1 MRKTRKAAAVLTAV
15 AMAAVSAVPAM
26 ADETEDQQYTT
37 DGNTVYAGSVT
48 TQEGEDGAGELNYN
62 LYKGE
67 EGKDYTDEK
76 VYTYN
81 DYIAGT
87 TNMKWGTVNWETNED
102 SYVLS
107 KITSGFYN
115 FYLNDTKDGWAI
127 GCDLAS
133 ELPVDVT
140 SDYVGSYGIEEGDTA
155 KAWKITLNP
164 DACWEDGT
172 PINADSYI
180 YSYQQL
186 LDPIML
192 NRRADSLYAGD
203 FQIYGAKNYVY
214 QGRTSFNALGETVE
228 DYLANGGDESQLYVD
243 VTSFWNVTAE
253 DGSQYVSITDET
265 PIRDEAVE
273 DENADE
279 AYVSGKYLYET
290 YLAPGAPNA
299 DSAADYVGTMQ
310 AYEADYSF
318 DNVGIFKT
326 GDYEIVFVTTSP
338 VASPDYYVPY
348 NLSSTYLVYEDLWES
363 CKTYFNSNGDQV
375 DADSDD
381 IASITTNYGTSA
393 ETTMSFGPYR
403 LDYFELDKQ
412 ITFTRNDNWFGYKD
426 GKHTGMYQADNIS
439 CQVIAEQS
447 TALLAFLNGEIDNVS
462 LVASDM
468 STYGSSDYIRYTPQS
483 YTTKLTFNTDLAK
496 TTERGTQ
503 ILTNLNFRKAFSYAI
518 DRNTFAAAY
527 TSAGTAGFGML
538 NNLYV
543 YDPYTGATY
552 RDSEGAKEAL
562 CNLYGMT
569 WGEDGDYEDLDEAYE
584 AITGYDITYA
594 QSLMQQAYDECVADG
609 LYDGESSVEI
619 ELRVYQSD
627 DVYVQM
633 FNYLNSCLQ
642 AACEGTGFEGKVSMK
657 MVVDADYYET
667 NYSGGADMIF
677 TTWGGATY
685 SPWTVLYECY
695 CDASDGSGQ
704 QMEYGFDTSAIN
716 VVIDVDGATFT
727 QPLQTWAL
735 WADGDVN
742 TVLTSDDGSVTLDA
756 FADYSYDTEAEIY
769 GKLEY
774 ALLSYYTTTPLY
786 YRNSGSLVS
795 QKGDY
800 AVTQY
805 IDLVEF
811 GGIEYYT
818 FDYDDTEWEA
828 VKGSLTY

>member
-1 MRKTRKAAAVLTAV
+1 MTRRPLSVALTA
-15 AMAAVSAVPAM
+15 AMVLAM
-26 ADETEDQQYTT
+26 GSMSWADETTDQQYTT

-48 TQEGEDGAGELNYN
+48 TQEGEEGAGELNYN

-87 TNMKWGTVNWETNED
+87 TNMKWGTVNWETADDN
-102 SYVLS
+102 YVVS
-107 KITSGFYN
+107 KITSGFYT

-140 SDYVGSYGIEEGDTA
+140 SEYVGSYGIEEGDTA

-214 QGRTSFNALGETVE
+214 QGKTSFNALGETVE

-290 YLAPGAPNA
+290 YLAPGCDYA
-299 DSAADYVGTMQ
+299 DNAADYVGTMQ

-527 TSAGTAGFGML
+527 TSAGSAGFGML

-552 RDSEGAKEAL
+552 RDSDGAKEAL

-584 AITGYDITYA
+584 AITGYDISYA
-594 QSLMQQAYDECVADG
+594 QSVMQQAYDECVADG

-633 FNYLNSCLQ
+633 FNYLNSCLE

-735 WADGDVN
+735 WADGDIN

-756 FADYSYDTEAEIY
+756 FADYSYDTEAEIF

-774 ALLSYYTTTPLY
+774 AFLSYYTTTPLY

-795 QKGDY
+795 QKGDF

>member
-1 MRKTRKAAAVLTAV
+1 MTRRPLSVALTA
-15 AMAAVSAVPAM
+15 AMVLAM
-26 ADETEDQQYTT
+26 GSMSWADETEDQQYTT

-102 SYVLS
+102 NYVVS

-228 DYLANGGDESQLYVD
+228 DYLADGGDESQLYVD

-290 YLAPGAPNA
+290 YLAPGCAYA
-299 DSAADYVGTMQ
+299 DNAADYVGTMQ
-310 AYEADYSF
+310 SYEADYSF

-348 NLSSTYLVYEDLWES
+348 NLSSAYLVYEDLWES

-381 IASITTNYGTSA
+381 IANITTNYGTSA

-447 TALLAFLNGEIDNVS
+447 TALLAFLNGELDNVG

-527 TSAGTAGFGML
+527 TSAGSAGFGML

-552 RDSEGAKEAL
+552 RDSDGAKEAL

-594 QSLMQQAYDECVADG
+594 QSVMQQAYDECVADG
-609 LYDGESSVEI
+609 LYDGESNVEI

-633 FNYLNSCLQ
+633 FNYLNSCLE

-704 QMEYGFDTSAIN
+704 QMEYGFDTSAID

-756 FADYSYDTEAEIY
+756 FADYSYDTEAEIF

-774 ALLSYYTTTPLY
+774 AFLSYYTTTPLY

>member
-1 MRKTRKAAAVLTAV
+1 MVL
-15 AMAAVSAVPAM
+15 AMGSM
-26 ADETEDQQYTT
+26 SWADETEDQQYTT

-62 LYKGE
+62 VYKGE

-102 SYVLS
+102 NYVLS

-127 GCDLAS
+127 GCDMAS

-214 QGRTSFNALGETVE
+214 QGRTSFNALGESVE
-228 DYLANGGDESQLYVD
+228 DYLANGGDESQLYID

-299 DSAADYVGTMQ
+299 DNAADYVGTMQ

-518 DRNTFAAAY
+518 DRNTFAASY

-594 QSLMQQAYDECVADG
+594 QSLMQQAYDECTADG

-627 DVYVQM
+627 DTYVQM

-805 IDLVEF
+805 VDLVEF

>member
-1 MRKTRKAAAVLTAV
+1 MTRRPLSVALTA
-15 AMAAVSAVPAM
+15 AMVLAM
-26 ADETEDQQYTT
+26 GSMSWADETEDQQYTT

-62 LYKGE
+62 VYKGE

-127 GCDLAS
+127 GCDMAS

-214 QGRTSFNALGETVE
+214 QGKTSFNALGESVE
-228 DYLANGGDESQLYVD
+228 DYLANGGDESQLYID

-290 YLAPGAPNA
+290 YLAPGASNA

-518 DRNTFAAAY
+518 DRNTFAASY

-627 DVYVQM
+627 DTYVQM
-633 FNYLNSCLQ
+633 FNYLNSCLE

-805 IDLVEF
+805 VDLVEF

>member
-1 MRKTRKAAAVLTAV
+1 MTRRPLSVALTA
-15 AMAAVSAVPAM
+15 AMVLAM
-26 ADETEDQQYTT
+26 GSMSWADETEDQQYTT

-62 LYKGE
+62 VYKGE

-127 GCDLAS
+127 GCDMAS

-214 QGRTSFNALGETVE
+214 QGRTSFNALGESVE
-228 DYLANGGDESQLYVD
+228 DYLANGGDESQLYID

-290 YLAPGAPNA
+290 YLAPGASNA

-518 DRNTFAAAY
+518 DRNTFAASY

-805 IDLVEF
+805 VDLVEF

>member
-1 MRKTRKAAAVLTAV
+1 MTRRPLSVALTA
-15 AMAAVSAVPAM
+15 AMVLAM
-26 ADETEDQQYTT
+26 GSMSWADETEDQQYTT

-102 SYVLS
+102 NYVVS

-228 DYLANGGDESQLYVD
+228 DYLADGGDESQLYVD

-290 YLAPGAPNA
+290 YLAPGCAYA
-299 DSAADYVGTMQ
+299 DNAADYVGTMQ
-310 AYEADYSF
+310 SYEADYSF

-338 VASPDYYVPY
+338 VSSPDYYVPY

-381 IASITTNYGTSA
+381 IANITTNYGTSA

-447 TALLAFLNGEIDNVS
+447 TALLAFLNGELDNVG

-527 TSAGTAGFGML
+527 TSAGSAGFGML

-552 RDSEGAKEAL
+552 RDSDGAKEAL

-594 QSLMQQAYDECVADG
+594 QSVMQQAYDECVADG
-609 LYDGESSVEI
+609 LYDGESNVEI

-633 FNYLNSCLQ
+633 FNYLNSCLE

-704 QMEYGFDTSAIN
+704 QMEYGFDTSAID

-756 FADYSYDTEAEIY
+756 FADYSYDTEAEIF

-774 ALLSYYTTTPLY
+774 AFLSYYTTTPLY

>member
-1 MRKTRKAAAVLTAV
+1 MTRRPLSVALTA
-15 AMAAVSAVPAM
+15 AMVLAM
-26 ADETEDQQYTT
+26 GSMSWADETTDQQYTT

-48 TQEGEDGAGELNYN
+48 TQEGEEGAGELNYN

-87 TNMKWGTVNWETNED
+87 TNMKWGTVNWETADDN
-102 SYVLS
+102 YVVS
-107 KITSGFYN
+107 KITSGFYT

-140 SDYVGSYGIEEGDTA
+140 SEYVGSYGIEEGDTA

-214 QGRTSFNALGETVE
+214 QGKTSFNALGETVE

-290 YLAPGAPNA
+290 YLAPGCDYA
-299 DSAADYVGTMQ
+299 DNAADYVGTMQ

-338 VASPDYYVPY
+338 VSSPDYYVPY

-381 IASITTNYGTSA
+381 IVNITTNYGTSA

-447 TALLAFLNGEIDNVS
+447 TALLAFLNGELDNVS

-527 TSAGTAGFGML
+527 TSAGSAGFGML

-552 RDSEGAKEAL
+552 RDSDGAKEAL

-584 AITGYDITYA
+584 AITGYDISYA
-594 QSLMQQAYDECVADG
+594 QSVMQQAYDECVADG

-633 FNYLNSCLQ
+633 FNYLNSCLE

-735 WADGDVN
+735 WADGDIN

-756 FADYSYDTEAEIY
+756 FADYSYDTEAEIF

-774 ALLSYYTTTPLY
+774 AFLSYYTTTPLY

-795 QKGDY
+795 QKGDF

>member
-1 MRKTRKAAAVLTAV
+1 MTRRPLSVALTA
-15 AMAAVSAVPAM
+15 AMVLAM
-26 ADETEDQQYTT
+26 GSMSWADETEDQQYTT

-48 TQEGEDGAGELNYN
+48 TQEGEDGAVELNYN

-299 DSAADYVGTMQ
+299 DNAADYVGTMQ
-310 AYEADYSF
+310 AYESDYSF

-609 LYDGESSVEI
+609 LYDGESNVEI

>member
-1 MRKTRKAAAVLTAV
+1 MTRRHLSVALTA
-15 AMAAVSAVPAM
+15 AMVLAM
-26 ADETEDQQYTT
+26 GSMSWADETEDQQYTT

-102 SYVLS
+102 SYVLY

>member
-1 MRKTRKAAAVLTAV
+1 MTRRPLSVALTA
-15 AMAAVSAVPAM
+15 AMVLAM
-26 ADETEDQQYTT
+26 GSMSWADETEDQQYTT

-127 GCDLAS
+127 GCDMAS

-214 QGRTSFNALGETVE
+214 QGKTSFNALGESVE
-228 DYLANGGDESQLYVD
+228 DYLANGGDESQLYID

-290 YLAPGAPNA
+290 YLAPGASNA

-594 QSLMQQAYDECVADG
+594 QSLMQQAYDECTADG
-609 LYDGESSVEI
+609 LYDGESNVEI

>member
-1 MRKTRKAAAVLTAV
+1 MTRRPLSVALTA
-15 AMAAVSAVPAM
+15 AMVLAM
-26 ADETEDQQYTT
+26 GSMSWADETEDQQYTT

-87 TNMKWGTVNWETNED
+87 TNMKWGTVNWETADDN
-102 SYVLS
+102 YVVS

-214 QGRTSFNALGETVE
+214 QGKTSFNALGESVE
-228 DYLANGGDESQLYVD
+228 DYLANGGDESELYVD

-265 PIRDEAVE
+265 PIRDETVE

-290 YLAPGAPNA
+290 YLAPGCAYA
-299 DSAADYVGTMQ
+299 DNAADYVGTMQ
-310 AYEADYSF
+310 SYEADYSF

-348 NLSSTYLVYEDLWES
+348 NLSSAYLVYEDLWES

-447 TALLAFLNGEIDNVS
+447 TALLAFLNGEIDSVS

-518 DRNTFAAAY
+518 DRNTFAASY
-527 TSAGTAGFGML
+527 TSAGSAGFGLL

-552 RDSEGAKEAL
+552 RDSDGAKEAL

-584 AITGYDITYA
+584 AITGYDISYA
-594 QSLMQQAYDECVADG
+594 QSLMQQAYDECTADG
-609 LYDGESSVEI
+609 LYDGESNVEI

-627 DVYVQM
+627 DIYVQM
-633 FNYLNSCLQ
+633 FNYLNSCLE
-642 AACEGTGFEGKVSMK
+642 AACEGTGFEGKVSLK

-677 TTWGGATY
+677 TTWGGAAY

-735 WADGDVN
+735 WADGDIN

-756 FADYSYDTEAEIY
+756 FGDYSYETEAEIF

-774 ALLSYYTTTPLY
+774 ALLSYYTTTPIY

-795 QKGDY
+795 QKGDF
-800 AVTQY
+800 AVDQY

>member
-1 MRKTRKAAAVLTAV
+1 MTRRPLSVALTA
-15 AMAAVSAVPAM
+15 AMVLAM
-26 ADETEDQQYTT
+26 GSMSWADETTDQQYTT

-48 TQEGEDGAGELNYN
+48 TQEGEEGAGELNYN

-87 TNMKWGTVNWETNED
+87 TNMKWGTVNWETAD
-102 SYVLS
+102 DYYVVS
-107 KITSGFYN
+107 KITSGFYT

-140 SDYVGSYGIEEGDTA
+140 SEYVGSYGIEEGDTA

-214 QGRTSFNALGETVE
+214 QGKTSFNALGETVE

-290 YLAPGAPNA
+290 YLAPGCDYA
-299 DSAADYVGTMQ
+299 DNAADYVGTMQ

-403 LDYFELDKQ
+403 MDYFELDKQ

-527 TSAGTAGFGML
+527 TSAGSAGFGML

-552 RDSEGAKEAL
+552 RDSDGAKEAL

-584 AITGYDITYA
+584 AITGYDISYA
-594 QSLMQQAYDECVADG
+594 QSVMQQAYDECVADG

-633 FNYLNSCLQ
+633 FNYLNSCLE

-735 WADGDVN
+735 WADGDIN

-756 FADYSYDTEAEIY
+756 FADYSYDTEAEIF

-774 ALLSYYTTTPLY
+774 AFLSYYTTTPLY

-795 QKGDY
+795 QKGDF

>member
-1 MRKTRKAAAVLTAV
+1 MTRRPLSVALTA
-15 AMAAVSAVPAM
+15 AMVLAM
-26 ADETEDQQYTT
+26 GSMSWADETTDQQYTT

-48 TQEGEDGAGELNYN
+48 TQEGEEGAGELNYN

-87 TNMKWGTVNWETNED
+87 TNMKWGTVNWETADDN
-102 SYVLS
+102 YVVS
-107 KITSGFYN
+107 KITSGFYT

-140 SDYVGSYGIEEGDTA
+140 SEYVGSYGIEEGDTA

-214 QGRTSFNALGETVE
+214 QGKTSFNALGETVE

-290 YLAPGAPNA
+290 YLAPGCDYA
-299 DSAADYVGTMQ
+299 DNAADYVGTMQ

-338 VASPDYYVPY
+338 VSSPDYYVPY

-447 TALLAFLNGEIDNVS
+447 TALLAFLNGELDNVS

-527 TSAGTAGFGML
+527 TSAGSAGFGML

-552 RDSEGAKEAL
+552 RDSDGAKEAL

-584 AITGYDITYA
+584 AITGYDISYA
-594 QSLMQQAYDECVADG
+594 QSVMQQAYDECVADG

-633 FNYLNSCLQ
+633 FNYLNSCLE

-735 WADGDVN
+735 WADGDIN

-756 FADYSYDTEAEIY
+756 FADYSYDTEAEIF

-774 ALLSYYTTTPLY
+774 AFLSYYTTTPLY

-795 QKGDY
+795 QKGDF

>member
-1 MRKTRKAAAVLTAV
+1 MTRRPLSVALTA
-15 AMAAVSAVPAM
+15 AMVLAM
-26 ADETEDQQYTT
+26 GSMSWADETEDQQYTT

-62 LYKGE
+62 VYKGE

-290 YLAPGAPNA
+290 YLAPGASNA

-518 DRNTFAAAY
+518 DRNTFAASY

-594 QSLMQQAYDECVADG
+594 QSLMQQAYDECTADG

-627 DVYVQM
+627 DTYVQM
-633 FNYLNSCLQ
+633 FNYLNSCLE

-805 IDLVEF
+805 VDLVEF

>member
-1 MRKTRKAAAVLTAV
+1 MTRRPLSVALTA
-15 AMAAVSAVPAM
+15 AMVLAM
-26 ADETEDQQYTT
+26 GSMSWADETEDQQYTT

-62 LYKGE
+62 VYKGE

-127 GCDLAS
+127 GCDMAS

-214 QGRTSFNALGETVE
+214 QGRTSFNALGESVE

-299 DSAADYVGTMQ
+299 DNAADYVGTMQ
-310 AYEADYSF
+310 AYESDYSF

-518 DRNTFAAAY
+518 DRNTFAASY

-609 LYDGESSVEI
+609 LYDGESNVEI

-805 IDLVEF
+805 VDLVEF

>member
-1 MRKTRKAAAVLTAV
+1 MTRRPLSVALTA
-15 AMAAVSAVPAM
+15 AMVLAM
-26 ADETEDQQYTT
+26 GSMSWADETEDQQYTT

-62 LYKGE
+62 VYKGE

-127 GCDLAS
+127 GCDMAS

-214 QGRTSFNALGETVE
+214 QGRTSFNALGESVE
-228 DYLANGGDESQLYVD
+228 DYLANGGDESQLYID

-290 YLAPGAPNA
+290 YLAPGASNA

-393 ETTMSFGPYR
+393 EKTMSFGPYR

-518 DRNTFAAAY
+518 DRNTFAASY

-594 QSLMQQAYDECVADG
+594 QSLMQQAYDECTADG

-805 IDLVEF
+805 VDLVEF

>member
-1 MRKTRKAAAVLTAV
+1 MTRRPLSVALTA
-15 AMAAVSAVPAM
+15 AMVLAM
-26 ADETEDQQYTT
+26 GSMSWADETEDQQYTT

-48 TQEGEDGAGELNYN
+48 TQEGEDGAVELNYN

-609 LYDGESSVEI
+609 LYDGESNVEI

-818 FDYDDTEWEA
+818 FDYDDTEWES

>member
-1 MRKTRKAAAVLTAV
+1 MTRRPLSVALTA
-15 AMAAVSAVPAM
+15 AMVLAM
-26 ADETEDQQYTT
+26 GSMSWADETEDQQYTT

-62 LYKGE
+62 VYKGE

-102 SYVLS
+102 NYVLS

-127 GCDLAS
+127 GCDMAS

-214 QGRTSFNALGETVE
+214 QGRTSFNALGESVE
-228 DYLANGGDESQLYVD
+228 DYLANGGDESQLYID

-299 DSAADYVGTMQ
+299 DNAADYVGTMQ

-518 DRNTFAAAY
+518 DRNTFAASY

-609 LYDGESSVEI
+609 LYDGESNVEI

-805 IDLVEF
+805 VDLVEF

>member
-1 MRKTRKAAAVLTAV
+1 MTRRPLSVALTA
-15 AMAAVSAVPAM
+15 AMVLAM
-26 ADETEDQQYTT
+26 GSMSWADETEDQQYTT

-299 DSAADYVGTMQ
+299 DNAADYVGTMQ

-609 LYDGESSVEI
+609 LYDGESNVEI

-805 IDLVEF
+805 VDLVEF

>member
-1 MRKTRKAAAVLTAV
+1 MTRRPLSVALTA
-15 AMAAVSAVPAM
+15 AMVLAM
-26 ADETEDQQYTT
+26 GSMSWADETEDQQYTT

-127 GCDLAS
+127 GCDMAS

-214 QGRTSFNALGETVE
+214 QGKTSFNALGESVE
-228 DYLANGGDESQLYVD
+228 DYLANGGDESQLYID

-290 YLAPGAPNA
+290 YLAPGASNA

-609 LYDGESSVEI
+609 LYDGESNVEI

>member
-1 MRKTRKAAAVLTAV
+1 MTRRPLSVALTA
-15 AMAAVSAVPAM
+15 AMVLAM
-26 ADETEDQQYTT
+26 GSMSWADETEDQQYTT

-609 LYDGESSVEI
+609 LYDGESNVEI

-818 FDYDDTEWEA
+818 FDYDDTEWES

>member
-1 MRKTRKAAAVLTAV
+1 MTRRPLSVALTA
-15 AMAAVSAVPAM
+15 AMVLAM
-26 ADETEDQQYTT
+26 GSMSWADETEDQQYTT

-115 FYLNDTKDGWAI
+115 FYLNDNKDGWAI

-584 AITGYDITYA
+584 AITGYDITSA

-609 LYDGESSVEI
+609 LYDGESNVEI

>member
-1 MRKTRKAAAVLTAV
+1 MTRRPLSVALTA
-15 AMAAVSAVPAM
+15 AMVLAM
-26 ADETEDQQYTT
+26 GSMSWADETEDQQYTT

-299 DSAADYVGTMQ
+299 DNAADYVGTMQ

-326 GDYEIVFVTTSP
+326 GDYEIVFVTTNP

-483 YTTKLTFNTDLAK
+483 YTTKLTFNTDMAK

-609 LYDGESSVEI
+609 LYDGESNVEI

-805 IDLVEF
+805 VDLVEF

>member
-1 MRKTRKAAAVLTAV
+1 MTRRPLSVALTA
-15 AMAAVSAVPAM
+15 AMVLAM
-26 ADETEDQQYTT
+26 GSMSWADETEDQQYTT

-62 LYKGE
+62 VYKGE

-127 GCDLAS
+127 GCDMAS

-299 DSAADYVGTMQ
+299 DNAADYVGTMQ
-310 AYEADYSF
+310 AYESDYSF

-518 DRNTFAAAY
+518 DRNTFAASY

-805 IDLVEF
+805 VDLVEF

>member
-1 MRKTRKAAAVLTAV
+1 MTRRPLSVALTA
-15 AMAAVSAVPAM
+15 AMVLAM
-26 ADETEDQQYTT
+26 GSMSWADETEDQQYTT

-62 LYKGE
+62 VYKGE

-127 GCDLAS
+127 GCDMAS

-214 QGRTSFNALGETVE
+214 QGKTSFNALGESVE

-299 DSAADYVGTMQ
+299 DNAADYVGTMQ
-310 AYEADYSF
+310 AYESDYSF

-518 DRNTFAAAY
+518 DRNTFAASY

-627 DVYVQM
+627 DTYVQM
-633 FNYLNSCLQ
+633 FNYLNSCLE

-805 IDLVEF
+805 VDLVEF

>member
-1 MRKTRKAAAVLTAV
+1 MTRRPLSVALTA
-15 AMAAVSAVPAM
+15 AMVLAM
-26 ADETEDQQYTT
+26 GSMSWADETTDQQYTT

-48 TQEGEDGAGELNYN
+48 TQEGEEGAGELNYN

-87 TNMKWGTVNWETNED
+87 TNMKWGTVNWETAD
-102 SYVLS
+102 DYYVVS
-107 KITSGFYN
+107 KITSGFYT

-140 SDYVGSYGIEEGDTA
+140 SEYVGSYGIEEGDTA

-214 QGRTSFNALGETVE
+214 QGKTSFNALGETVE

-290 YLAPGAPNA
+290 YLAPGCDYA
-299 DSAADYVGTMQ
+299 DNAADYVGTMQ

-338 VASPDYYVPY
+338 VSSPDYYVPY

-381 IASITTNYGTSA
+381 IVNITTNYGTSA

-447 TALLAFLNGEIDNVS
+447 TALLAFLNGELDNVS

-527 TSAGTAGFGML
+527 TSAGSAGFGML

-552 RDSEGAKEAL
+552 RDSDGAKEAL

-584 AITGYDITYA
+584 AITGYDISYA
-594 QSLMQQAYDECVADG
+594 QSVMQQAYDECVADG

-633 FNYLNSCLQ
+633 FNYLNSCLE

-735 WADGDVN
+735 WADGDIN

-756 FADYSYDTEAEIY
+756 FADYSYDTEAEIF

-774 ALLSYYTTTPLY
+774 AFLSYYTTTPLY

-795 QKGDY
+795 QKGDF

>member
-1 MRKTRKAAAVLTAV
+1 MTRRPLSVALTA
-15 AMAAVSAVPAM
+15 AMVLAM
-26 ADETEDQQYTT
+26 GSMSWADETEDQQYTT

-62 LYKGE
+62 VYKGE

-127 GCDLAS
+127 GCDMAS

-214 QGRTSFNALGETVE
+214 QGKTSFNALGESVE
-228 DYLANGGDESQLYVD
+228 DYLANGGDESQLYID

-290 YLAPGAPNA
+290 YLAPGASNA
-299 DSAADYVGTMQ
+299 DNAADYVGTMQ
-310 AYEADYSF
+310 AYESDYSF

-518 DRNTFAAAY
+518 DRNTFAASY

-627 DVYVQM
+627 DTYVQM
-633 FNYLNSCLQ
+633 FNYLNSCLE

-805 IDLVEF
+805 VDLVEF

>member
-1 MRKTRKAAAVLTAV
+1 MTRRPLSVALTA
-15 AMAAVSAVPAM
+15 AMVLAM
-26 ADETEDQQYTT
+26 GSMSWADETEDQQYTT

-62 LYKGE
+62 VYKGE

-127 GCDLAS
+127 GCDMAS

-214 QGRTSFNALGETVE
+214 QGRTSFNALGESVE
-228 DYLANGGDESQLYVD
+228 DYLANGGDESQLYID

-299 DSAADYVGTMQ
+299 DNAADYVGTMQ

-518 DRNTFAAAY
+518 DRNTFAASY

-594 QSLMQQAYDECVADG
+594 QSLMQQAYDECTADG

-627 DVYVQM
+627 DTYVQM
-633 FNYLNSCLQ
+633 FNYLNSCLE

-756 FADYSYDTEAEIY
+756 FADYSYDTEAEIF

-805 IDLVEF
+805 VDLVEF

>member
-1 MRKTRKAAAVLTAV
+1 MTRRPLSVALTA
-15 AMAAVSAVPAM
+15 AMVLAM
-26 ADETEDQQYTT
+26 GSMSWADETEDQQYTT

-279 AYVSGKYLYET
+279 AYVCGKYLYET

-299 DSAADYVGTMQ
+299 DNAADYVGTMQ

-609 LYDGESSVEI
+609 LYDGESNVEI

>member
-1 MRKTRKAAAVLTAV
+1 MTRRPLSVALTA
-15 AMAAVSAVPAM
+15 AMVLAM
-26 ADETEDQQYTT
+26 GSMSWADETEDQQYTT

-214 QGRTSFNALGETVE
+214 QGRTSFNALGENVE

-299 DSAADYVGTMQ
+299 DNAADYVGTMQ

-609 LYDGESSVEI
+609 LYDGESNVEI

>member
-1 MRKTRKAAAVLTAV
+1 MTRRPLSVALTA
-15 AMAAVSAVPAM
+15 AMVLAM
-26 ADETEDQQYTT
+26 GSMSWADETEDQQYTT

-62 LYKGE
+62 VYKGE

-127 GCDLAS
+127 GCDMAS

-214 QGRTSFNALGETVE
+214 QGRTSFNALGESVE
-228 DYLANGGDESQLYVD
+228 DYLANGGDESQLYID

-290 YLAPGAPNA
+290 YLAPGASNA

-518 DRNTFAAAY
+518 DRNTFAASY

-594 QSLMQQAYDECVADG
+594 QSLMQQAYDECTGDG

-627 DVYVQM
+627 DTYVQM
-633 FNYLNSCLQ
+633 FNYLNSCLE

-805 IDLVEF
+805 VDLVEF

>member
-1 MRKTRKAAAVLTAV
+1 MTRRPLSVALTA
-15 AMAAVSAVPAM
+15 AMVLAM
-26 ADETEDQQYTT
+26 GSMSWADETEDQQYTT

>member
-1 MRKTRKAAAVLTAV
+1 MTRRPLSVALTA
-15 AMAAVSAVPAM
+15 AMVLAM
-26 ADETEDQQYTT
+26 GSMSWADETEDQQYTT

-299 DSAADYVGTMQ
+299 DNAADYVGTMQ
-310 AYEADYSF
+310 AYESDYSF

-609 LYDGESSVEI
+609 LYDGESNVEI

-627 DVYVQM
+627 DVYVQI

>member
-1 MRKTRKAAAVLTAV
+1 MTRRPLSVALTA
-15 AMAAVSAVPAM
+15 AMVLAM
-26 ADETEDQQYTT
+26 GSMSWADETEDQQYTT

-102 SYVLS
+102 SYVVS

-140 SDYVGSYGIEEGDTA
+140 SEYVGSYGIEEGDTA

-228 DYLANGGDESQLYVD
+228 DYLADGGDESELYVD

-290 YLAPGAPNA
+290 YLAPGCAYA
-299 DSAADYVGTMQ
+299 DNAADYVGTMQ
-310 AYEADYSF
+310 SYEADYSF

-348 NLSSTYLVYEDLWES
+348 NLSSAYLVYEDLWES

-447 TALLAFLNGEIDNVS
+447 TALLAFLNGEIDSVS

-518 DRNTFAAAY
+518 DRNTFAASY
-527 TSAGTAGFGML
+527 TSAGSAGFGLL

-552 RDSEGAKEAL
+552 RDSDGAKEAL

-584 AITGYDITYA
+584 AITGYDISYA

-609 LYDGESSVEI
+609 LYDGESNVEI

-627 DVYVQM
+627 DTYVQM
-633 FNYLNSCLQ
+633 FNYLNSCLE
-642 AACEGTGFEGKVSMK
+642 AACEGTGFEGKVSLK

-735 WADGDVN
+735 WADGDIN

-756 FADYSYDTEAEIY
+756 FGDYSYETEAEIF

-774 ALLSYYTTTPLY
+774 ALLSYYTTTPIY

-800 AVTQY
+800 AVDQY

>member
-1 MRKTRKAAAVLTAV
+1 MTRRPLSVALTA
-15 AMAAVSAVPAM
+15 AMVLAM
-26 ADETEDQQYTT
+26 GSMSWADETEDQQYTT

-619 ELRVYQSD
+619 ELRVYQFD

>member
-1 MRKTRKAAAVLTAV
+1 MTRRPLSVALTA
-15 AMAAVSAVPAM
+15 AMVLAM
-26 ADETEDQQYTT
+26 GSMSWADETEDQQYTT

-299 DSAADYVGTMQ
+299 DNAADYVGTMQ

-569 WGEDGDYEDLDEAYE
+569 WGEDGDYEDLDEAYD

-609 LYDGESSVEI
+609 LYDGESNVEI

>member
-1 MRKTRKAAAVLTAV
+1 MTRRPLSVALTA
-15 AMAAVSAVPAM
+15 AMVLAM
-26 ADETEDQQYTT
+26 GSMSWADETEDQQYTT

-62 LYKGE
+62 VYKGE

-127 GCDLAS
+127 GCDMAS

-214 QGRTSFNALGETVE
+214 QGKTSFNALGESVE

-290 YLAPGAPNA
+290 YLAPGASNA

-518 DRNTFAAAY
+518 DRNTFAASY

-627 DVYVQM
+627 DTYVQM
-633 FNYLNSCLQ
+633 FNYLNSCLE

-805 IDLVEF
+805 VDLVEF

>member
-1 MRKTRKAAAVLTAV
+1 MTRRPLSVALTA
-15 AMAAVSAVPAM
+15 AMVLAM
-26 ADETEDQQYTT
+26 GSMSWADETEDQQYTT

-102 SYVLS
+102 SYVVS

-140 SDYVGSYGIEEGDTA
+140 SEYVGSYGIEEGDTA

-228 DYLANGGDESQLYVD
+228 DYLADGGDESELYVD

-290 YLAPGAPNA
+290 YLAPGCAYA
-299 DSAADYVGTMQ
+299 DNAADYVGTMQ
-310 AYEADYSF
+310 SYEADYSF

-348 NLSSTYLVYEDLWES
+348 NLSSAYLVYEDLWES

-447 TALLAFLNGEIDNVS
+447 TALLAFLNGEIDSVS

-518 DRNTFAAAY
+518 DRNTFAASY
-527 TSAGTAGFGML
+527 TSAGSAGFGLL

-552 RDSEGAKEAL
+552 RDSDGAKEAL

-584 AITGYDITYA
+584 AITGYDISYA

-609 LYDGESSVEI
+609 LYDGESNVEI

-627 DVYVQM
+627 DTYVQM
-633 FNYLNSCLQ
+633 FNYLNSCLE
-642 AACEGTGFEGKVSMK
+642 AACEGTGFEGKVSLK

-735 WADGDVN
+735 WADGDIN

-756 FADYSYDTEAEIY
+756 FGDYSYETEAEIF

-774 ALLSYYTTTPLY
+774 ALLSYYTTTPIY

-795 QKGDY
+795 QKGDF
-800 AVTQY
+800 AVDQY

>member
-1 MRKTRKAAAVLTAV
+1 MTRRPLSVALTA
-15 AMAAVSAVPAM
+15 AMVLAM
-26 ADETEDQQYTT
+26 GSMSWADETTDQQYTT

-48 TQEGEDGAGELNYN
+48 TQEGEEGAGELNYN

-87 TNMKWGTVNWETNED
+87 TNMKWGTVNWETAD
-102 SYVLS
+102 DYYVVS
-107 KITSGFYN
+107 KITSGFYT

-140 SDYVGSYGIEEGDTA
+140 SEYVGSYGIEEGDTA

-214 QGRTSFNALGETVE
+214 QGKTSFNALGETVE

-290 YLAPGAPNA
+290 YLAPGCDYA
-299 DSAADYVGTMQ
+299 DNAADYVGTMQ
-310 AYEADYSF
+310 AYDADYSF

-403 LDYFELDKQ
+403 MDYFELDKQ

-527 TSAGTAGFGML
+527 TSAGSAGFGML

-552 RDSEGAKEAL
+552 RDSDGAKEAL

-584 AITGYDITYA
+584 AITGYDISYA
-594 QSLMQQAYDECVADG
+594 QSVMQQAYDECVADG

-633 FNYLNSCLQ
+633 FNYLNSCLE

-735 WADGDVN
+735 WADGDIN

-756 FADYSYDTEAEIY
+756 FADYSYDTEAEIF

-774 ALLSYYTTTPLY
+774 AFLSYYTTTPLY

-795 QKGDY
+795 QKGDF